1 MNEYLFEKNSI
12 NNNSTENKYSI
23 INITKNKN
31 QKQNIILNGYQKNII
46 EKKKK
51 KIYIYLNI

>member
-12 NNNSTENKYSI
+12 KNNSTENKYSI

-31 QKQNIILNGYQKNII
+31 QKQNIILNG
-46 EKKKK
+46 KK
-51 KIYIYLNI
+51 KIT

>member
-12 NNNSTENKYSI
+12 KNNSTENKYSI
-23 INITKNKN
+23 ININKNKS
-31 QKQNIILNGYQKNII
+31 QEQNIKLNGCQKNII
-46 EKKKK
+46 EKNKK

>member
-12 NNNSTENKYSI
+12 KNNSTENKYSI